1 MWLEIGLAG
10 LVGVDG
16 VILTGLPVPSRELSP
31 DFQAKA
37 RVSGFLKL
45 WRAPRE
51 AGFTEQRFTSRSLRW
66 KDNEPVLHRPND
78 ASSAALNPTTTFSL
92 FLFRAARLRFVHEFL
107 TQNPLDWHKDL
118 LNPCGHHHPRTCLT
132 HHPPSHFL
140 KGKAGSFAWS

>member
-10 LVGVDG
+10 LVGFDG

-66 KDNEPVLHRPND
+66 KDNGPGPLKAQQRLPSLSQPDDHIF
-78 ASSAALNPTTTFSL
+78 SAL
-92 FLFRAARLRFVHEFL
+92 FQLGR
-107 TQNPLDWHKDL
+107 Q
-118 LNPCGHHHPRTCLT
+118 
-132 HHPPSHFL
+132 
-140 KGKAGSFAWS
+140 